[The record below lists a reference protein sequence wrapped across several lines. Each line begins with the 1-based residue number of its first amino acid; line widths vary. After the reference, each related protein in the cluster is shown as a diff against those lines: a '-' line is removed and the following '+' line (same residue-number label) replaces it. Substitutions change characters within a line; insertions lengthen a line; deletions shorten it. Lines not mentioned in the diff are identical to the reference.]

1 MQLLRTLKRAPL
13 LRPATQEDASV
24 AAALPAA
31 AVAVAVA
38 AGAATAACWGLCPA
52 CWVRL
57 DRSERRVLV
66 AQFDASG
73 SHLHLQLC
81 TEASLA
87 YWPGP
92 WILPGD
98 CYGSKE
104 LFCAPFGAGTV
115 DGCTRSCAACA
126 QTMCKFARVLG
137 SACEHWSTGRLFMAG
152 NTHPCHRWRYRD
164 RCWSGIPAVSG
175 PVQAMHTRGIS
186 ANAILRLSGTKVW
199 ARRG

>member
-52 CWVRL
+52 CWLEILAAVGQPLRGVRL

-66 AQFDASG
+66 AQ
-73 SHLHLQLC
+73 
-81 TEASLA
+81 